1 MTPIPWLDIANTLII
16 DISRTSTLYNST
28 NITSKYST
36 FYQRLKDKQELAK
49 IRTNKKMTKVG
60 FNFTFKKLTVQMV

>member
-1 MTPIPWLDIANTLII
+1 MTPIQWLDIANTLII

-49 IRTNKKMTKVG
+49 KKDKQE
-60 FNFTFKKLTVQMV
+60 NDKSWLQLHI